1 MAVTSNHS
9 QMTNDEF
16 IKYLSEKRDALF
28 KEQKE
33 GKDVA
38 NHLALV
44 ISALRIMQNSP
55 GPAARRFK
63 RDYLRRLAKQGVK
76 L

>member
-1 MAVTSNHS
+1 
-9 QMTNDEF
+9 MTNDEF
-16 IKYLSEKRDALF
+16 KKYLREKRDALF

-38 NHLALV
+38 DQLALV
-44 ISALRIMQNSP
+44 ISALRIMENSP

-63 RDYLRRLAKQGVK
+63 RDYLRRFAKQGVK

>member
-1 MAVTSNHS
+1 
-9 QMTNDEF
+9 MTNDEF

-44 ISALRIMQNSP
+44 ISALCIMQNSP

>member
-1 MAVTSNHS
+1 
-9 QMTNDEF
+9 MTNDEF
-16 IKYLSEKRDALF
+16 KKYLREKRDALF

-38 NHLALV
+38 DQLALV
-44 ISALRIMQNSP
+44 ISSIRIMENSP

-63 RDYLRRLAKQGVK
+63 RDYFRRLAKQGVS

>member
-1 MAVTSNHS
+1 
-9 QMTNDEF
+9 MTNDEF

-44 ISALRIMQNSP
+44 ISALRIMENSP
-55 GPAARRFK
+55 GQTARRFK